1 MYISKLTLKKFKCF
15 DEVSINFDPNFN
27 LIIGENNSGKS
38 TIFEAFRLWQIAFN
52 KFLKD
57 RTNNESKSSFYSR
70 EYYSLTIDELN
81 FLRIERFE
89 NLFFPSA
96 RTIEIS
102 VTVNNNNE
110 YAVLPIFFTLNS
122 EGQNLRFNLCD
133 LKSHRPKV
141 SDYLL
146 KVIEKKKGSS
156 FKDMLLMTYINPIF
170 HLSTKEPK
178 YLRGYVLDKLHQAKA
193 NEVIR
198 NLIVDY
204 APIDYQT
211 SKNKNPKKK
220 GNELIDIEKTL
231 HEILTNEE
239 YIEGQET
246 ILNFTSNLK
255 PDEDVNIS
263 LFARNSTNNIK
274 VEVSQLGSGTLNIL
288 NILAVLGY
296 GDYERFHLTVLLL
309 DEPDSHLH
317 ANHQKKL
324 YEDLIRKS
332 QDSNKQIFVITHN
345 HELIDCS
352 EKVLFIDHDKIFHN
366 KQIDLISRDEYYE
379 VYKKIAIEYHQ
390 KMIDIA
396 QMKSIE
402 EKLKE
407 IIKPTL
413 YCEGSTDV
421 LILKMAF
428 SKIYN
433 LEIFFDNKIDLLDG
447 NSESGVGQYIK
458 SNLKKDVFIIGLLDN
473 DKAGQG
479 QIKNLQK
486 NIAKPYSIIPIL
498 ENFHY
503 QKFYDEEKF
512 NTHVLLLPIP
522 EFRTNEADFFKN
534 NLFIEYM
541 FTNETLSDKLEV
553 ELFIEKGTTY
563 KKIKIS
569 EDGKILASEKAKVTK
584 NISKLEKEDFLY
596 FVPLFQKIAEIIN
609 FELPKVD
616 INA

>member
-15 DEVSINFDPNFN
+15 NEVSINFDPNFN

-38 TIFEAFRLWQIAFN
+38 SIFEAFRLWQIAFN

-81 FLRIERFE
+81 FLRIEKFE
-89 NLFFPSA
+89 NLFYPHA

-102 VTVNNNNE
+102 ITVENNGT

-146 KVIEKKKGSS
+146 DVIEKPKGSS
-156 FKDMLLMTYINPIF
+156 FKDMLLMSYINPIF
-170 HLSTKEPK
+170 HLPTKEPK
-178 YLRGYVLDKLHQAKA
+178 YLRGYVLDKLNQAKA

-211 SKNKNPKKK
+211 SKNKNPKRK
-220 GNELIDIEKTL
+220 GIELFDIEKTL
-231 HEILTNEE
+231 HEILTNND
-239 YIEGQET
+239 YIEGQEPL
-246 ILNFTSNLK
+246 LNFSSNLR
-255 PDEDVNIS
+255 PDDDVNIS
-263 LFARNSTNNIK
+263 LFARNSSNNIK

-317 ANHQKKL
+317 SNHQKKL

-332 QDSNKQIFVITHN
+332 KDANKQIFVITHN

-352 EKVLFIDHDKIFHN
+352 DNVLFIDHDKIFHN
-366 KQIDLISRDEYYE
+366 KQIDLIPKEEYYS

-390 KMIDIA
+390 KMIDIV
-396 QMKSIE
+396 
-402 EKLKE
+402 EKKE
-407 IIKPTL
+407 IESKLIEVTKPTL

-421 LILKMAF
+421 TILKEAF
-428 SKIYN
+428 KKLYDVD
-433 LEIFFDNKIDLLDG
+433 FFSDYIDLKDG
-447 NSESGVGQYIK
+447 NSASEVALKVKHSP
-458 SNLKKDVFIIGLLDN
+458 KKDIIFIGLLDN
-473 DKAGQG
+473 DKEG
-479 QIKNLQK
+479 NVQK
-486 NIAKPYSIIPIL
+486 NSLLNNSKLIK
-498 ENFHY
+498 ETNCDFHY
-503 QKFYDEEKF
+503 IKSVKENNNSQYIDF
-512 NTHVLLLPIP
+512 NTHLILLPIS
-522 EFRTNEADFFKN
+522 EERKKIKYFRENY
-534 NLFIEYM
+534 FIEYM
-541 FTNETLSDKLEV
+541 FEDNILKDKLKLEM
-553 ELFIEKGTTY
+553 FIDDGETFEKVLTD
-563 KKIKIS
+563 KN
-569 EDGKILASEKAKVTK
+569 GKILNSEKDKVIQNLK
-584 NISKLEKEDFLY
+584 ILEKEDYKNFI
-596 FVPLFQKIAEIIN
+596 PLFEKIGEIIGFDLSYFN
-609 FELPKVD
+609 
-616 INA
+616 